1 MKFAAGVTLVVT
13 IVLWLI
19 LLFLF
24 SALISCSN
32 PPPRRVVV
40 GVSGVEFLYKA
51 AYGEYELVR
60 IEALSPGKRDR
71 IYKPPEVT
79 GELRIGRDDM
89 LYWKY
94 TEGLL
99 ERTIVGPFEVHAGIL
114 VIFTDDDHIFAAL
127 NYRFASNT
135 MYLTY
140 WNIQSKRELTF
151 VYTKVNGH

>member
-1 MKFAAGVTLVVT
+1 MVVT
-13 IVLWLI
+13 ILLWLI
-19 LLFLF
+19 LPYLFG
-24 SALISCSN
+24 ALISCAD
-32 PPPRRVVV
+32 PPRRVVV
-40 GVSGVEFLYKA
+40 DVSGVEFLHKA

-79 GELRIGRDDM
+79 GQLRIGRDDM

-99 ERTIVGPFEVHAGIL
+99 ERIIVGPFEVHAGIL

-127 NYRFASNT
+127 KYRFASNT

-151 VYTKVNGH
+151 VYTKANGH